1 MPADLNRPPGERRR
15 IVVPLE
21 PVGEPGK
28 AVRKAP
34 RSILQPPAP
43 RKGRLGKI
51 LAIIAVI
58 IVLGAIGAAAA
69 AFFGW
74 QHYQTTPT
82 YALAVLVDGVQ
93 RNDMPAVDRIL
104 NTDQII
110 NSLAGQAVEQAT
122 QRYTPALAATA
133 RKQIEAMLP
142 KVIPLV
148 KQNVHD
154 AMTERVKQISE
165 SANQKPFVV
174 IALGMPFVAK
184 VSTEN
189 DVAHAAA
196 QVQDQQVELEM
207 RRGPDGWM
215 VVGVHD
221 EALTR
226 KIVDEVIKNLSI
238 GPLPQPVTSTRRP
251 RQGA

>member
-1 MPADLNRPPGERRR
+1 MSADLNRPPAERRR
-15 IVVPLE
+15 IVIPLE
-21 PVGEPGK
+21 PAGEPGK
-28 AVRKAP
+28 AGRKVP

-43 RKGRLGKI
+43 RKSRLGKI
-51 LAIIAVI
+51 LVIFAVI
-58 IVLGAIGAAAA
+58 IVLGAIGVAVT

-93 RNDMPAVDRIL
+93 RNDMPTVDKIL

-110 NSLAGQAVEQAT
+110 NSLAGQAVDQAT
-122 QRYTPALAATA
+122 QRYAPALGATA

-165 SANQKPFVV
+165 SANQKPFVL

-189 DVAHAAA
+189 DVARAAA
-196 QVQDQQVELEM
+196 QVQDQQVELDLQ
-207 RRGPDGWM
+207 RGPDGWM

-226 KIVDEVIKNLSI
+226 KIVDQVVRNLSI
-238 GPLPQPVTSTRRP
+238 GPLPQPVTTTRRP

>member
-1 MPADLNRPPGERRR
+1 MSADLNRPPGERRR
-15 IVVPLE
+15 IVIPLE
-21 PVGEPGK
+21 PEGQPGR
-28 AVRKAP
+28 AAPRAP
-34 RSILQPPAP
+34 RSILQPPPP
-43 RKGRLGKI
+43 RKSRLGRI
-51 LAIIAVI
+51 LAIFAVI
-58 IVLGAIGAAAA
+58 IILGAIGAVAG

-74 QHYQTTPT
+74 QRYKTTPT

-93 RNDMPAVDRIL
+93 RNDMTTVDKVL

-110 NSLAGQAVEQAT
+110 NSLAGQAVDQAT
-122 QRYTPALAATA
+122 QGYTPALAATA

-142 KVIPLV
+142 RVIPLV

-165 SANQKPFVV
+165 RANQKPFVV
-174 IALGMPFVAK
+174 IALGLPFVAR

-189 DVAHAAA
+189 DVARAAA
-196 QVQDQQVELEM
+196 QVQDQQVELDM
-207 RRGPDGWM
+207 QRGPDGWM

-226 KIVDEVIKNLSI
+226 KIVDQVVKNLSI
-238 GPLPQPVTSTRRP
+238 GPLPTPAANSRRP